1 MFYYLKG
8 ELSLL
13 DTSFCVIDCG
23 GVGYQLTISLI
34 TAESLSAK
42 VGKEVRLFTT
52 LAVRE
57 DGVELFGFG
66 STEEKAAYTMLTGVS
81 GVGPK
86 AAMAVLSI
94 LTPDKLAMAVA
105 TEDIKTISK
114 AQNVGKKTAARIVLE
129 LKDKVA
135 QDFAI
140 STDSSAGISI
150 DVPHSKSSN
159 ISEATEALMVLGYD
173 KNSILNA
180 IKSID
185 PSLDPGTIIK
195 MALKKL
201 AR

>member
-135 QDFAI
+135 QDI
-140 STDSSAGISI
+140 VLSSDTPAGISI
-150 DVPHSKSSN
+150 DVPHSKSSS